1 MWGKTRK
8 EVFAEPAG
16 TVGGSYNDTRTL
28 HDQINSSKHEVAVA
42 DKLKLTPIADLA
54 KAIGINEK
62 FLFIR
67 ELFNNNSD
75 AYHQSILEI
84 NSCPDLTL
92 ATVHAEN
99 EIVRKYAVDAQSE
112 TYLQFVE
119 LLQRRF
125 LK

>member
-1 MWGKTRK
+1 M
-8 EVFAEPAG
+8 
-16 TVGGSYNDTRTL
+16 
-28 HDQINSSKHEVAVA
+28 QEVAVA

-125 LK
+125 IK